1 MGMGRDRHDEL
12 FKKGV
17 AEPAHLAVVARSAL
31 PASLSERVDWDTLRR
46 ETAEFP
52 IPGMSP
58 IEGDVLASA
67 DLVLPDGDRTRVFLL
82 FLVEHQSTVDET
94 MPVRL
99 YGYQLGAFTNHLRDR
114 RSQGQA
120 LFPLPPVICI
130 VVHHSASGWTAAR
143 SLHSLFD
150 PRLIA
155 LPDVARYLPNFEL
168 IVDDLSHASAAQIL
182 GRAAAPREQPAALI
196 LLGLRFGRSA
206 LEFFREL
213 LQHSAFVESVAA
225 VPGGLDALR
234 LILEYL
240 EGAKDA
246 DTVMEELRQAIE
258 ESHASL
264 TAKGT
269 VMSIADQLRA
279 LGRKEGI
286 AEGMEQGIEQGIEKG
301 IEKDIEK
308 GERAVLRKQLRLKFG
323 PLPDSVLAKLDAA
336 TAPELER
343 WAERVLTATTLDA
356 VLGD

>member
-1 MGMGRDRHDEL
+1 M
-12 FKKGV
+12 
-17 AEPAHLAVVARSAL
+17 
-31 PASLSERVDWDTLRR
+31 
-46 ETAEFP
+46 
-52 IPGMSP
+52 
-58 IEGDVLASA
+58 
-67 DLVLPDGDRTRVFLL
+67 
-82 FLVEHQSTVDET
+82 
-94 MPVRL
+94 
-99 YGYQLGAFTNHLRDR
+99 
-114 RSQGQA
+114 
-120 LFPLPPVICI
+120 ICI

-155 LPDVARYLPNFEL
+155 LPDVARYLPDFEL

-301 IEKDIEK
+301 
-308 GERAVLRKQLRLKFG
+308 ERAVLRKQLRLKFG

-336 TAPELER
+336 TAPALER
-343 WAERVLTATTLDA
+343 WAERVLTATTLNA